1 MVVDAHCHSGEFAG
15 FISGSHPP
23 SELVSRWDSAGVD
36 AGVMSVLDGYD
47 VSGANDNTREACEQY
62 QGRIYGYIYLN
73 PTNVNGSLAELERC
87 SKVECFRG
95 VKLHPSNDT
104 YYPFF
109 EGYFPVYERI
119 EQLGFP
125 ILWHSGTSPYSHPL
139 QIAYVARLFPDV
151 PFILAHFALSDL
163 SWECFPA
170 AELAANVYV
179 DITANPIIP
188 VLNDW
193 IERFGGERMLW
204 GSDFPFYDVAYE
216 LAKVDFLGCS
226 QAQKQQISS
235 ENARRLFRL

>member
-23 SELVSRWDSAGVD
+23 GELVSRWDSAGVD
-36 AGVMSVLDGYD
+36 VGVMSVLDGYD

-139 QIAYVARLFPDV
+139 QIAYVARL
-151 PFILAHFALSDL
+151 
-163 SWECFPA
+163 
-170 AELAANVYV
+170 
-179 DITANPIIP
+179 
-188 VLNDW
+188 
-193 IERFGGERMLW
+193 
-204 GSDFPFYDVAYE
+204 
-216 LAKVDFLGCS
+216 
-226 QAQKQQISS
+226 
-235 ENARRLFRL
+235 